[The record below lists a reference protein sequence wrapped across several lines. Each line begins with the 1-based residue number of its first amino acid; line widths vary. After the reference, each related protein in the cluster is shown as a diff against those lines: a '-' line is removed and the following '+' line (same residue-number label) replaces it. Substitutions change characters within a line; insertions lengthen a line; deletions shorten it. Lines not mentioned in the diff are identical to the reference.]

1 MGAFI
6 SPKVDKVGIED
17 RVNRITKRSI
27 SFTKSNKNKEDNT
40 KFRI

>member
-27 SFTKSNKNKEDNT
+27 KKEAKLEGLKMALND
-40 KFRI
+40 